1 MRPKHYSYPTRL
13 ASLPQEQRGASVTG
27 IILLIIGIIV
37 GVKLLIAIVP
47 AQVGDYQLS
56 KTIADELKKSND
68 NKESSQQ
75 FLQNLNKQLSIN
87 ADYDTKAEDILTFT
101 SKRTGELAVH
111 KKYEVANNFF
121 ANIDIVNRFEGDI
134 TAAEA
139 IH

>member
-13 ASLPQEQRGASVTG
+13 ASLPKEQRGASVTG
-27 IILLIIGIIV
+27 IILLLIVIIV
-37 GVKLLIAIVP
+37 GVKLVIAIVP

-87 ADYDTKAEDILTFT
+87 ADYNTKAEDILTFT
-101 SKRTGELAVH
+101 SKRVGELAVH

-121 ANIDIVNRFEGDI
+121 ANVDIVNRFEGDI